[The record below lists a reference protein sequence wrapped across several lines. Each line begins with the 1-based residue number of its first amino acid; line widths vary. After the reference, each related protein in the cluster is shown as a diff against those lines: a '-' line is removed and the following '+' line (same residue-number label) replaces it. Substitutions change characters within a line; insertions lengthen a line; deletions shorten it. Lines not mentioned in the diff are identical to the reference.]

1 MLRACQKT
9 RGILPCEVQFARFSS
24 FFCCLLPCTNCVCVC
39 GEKFKNKIKKKKKAL
54 QCSSSVLDSLRFAAF
69 CSTAA
74 FLSVTALRALV
85 LRTCL
90 PQCSFI
96 ARSGE
101 AGSVAKGISKIAWC
115 AAPWPAQAAVC
126 RDVTPGGAAG
136 RSLSSTSP
144 GLSTRE
150 GIRQF
155 WARLTGNSSHP
166 PPSPSTHAHTPPEPH
181 IPQVSF

>member
-1 MLRACQKT
+1 M
-9 RGILPCEVQFARFSS
+9 
-24 FFCCLLPCTNCVCVC
+24 
-39 GEKFKNKIKKKKKAL
+39 

-166 PPSPSTHAHTPPEPH
+166 PLLSFHTCTHSSRASYSPGFFLDQAAMRLHCMDFATRMHPYLW
-181 IPQVSF
+181 

>member
-24 FFCCLLPCTNCVCVC
+24 FFFCLLPCTNVCV
-39 GEKFKNKIKKKKKAL
+39 GEKFKNKIKKKIKKTL

-101 AGSVAKGISKIAWC
+101 AGSVAKGISKIASCSPVASPGSCVQGCYTWRSGWEI
-115 AAPWPAQAAVC
+115 AHQHKPRVIYQGNGKASGNAGRGSRAIQ
-126 RDVTPGGAAG
+126 VTP
-136 RSLSSTSP
+136 T
-144 GLSTRE
+144 
-150 GIRQF
+150 
-155 WARLTGNSSHP
+155 
-166 PPSPSTHAHTPPEPH
+166 PSTHAHTPPEPH
-181 IPQVSF
+181 IPPVSF